1 MCISGE
7 EDRVPWP
14 KPAGYNADDFLLMQR
29 ALEAYGNNSAFFSHM
44 PPSRLPGLPKHI
56 KKYCLCCG
64 ITVGSTDQPMLN
76 KGWASASWERRQEI
90 IADHTYF
97 ELGSFYYF
105 ANDPKVPQE
114 VRDTFGKYGLCRDE
128 FQDNDYIPPQLYVR
142 ISNRLV
148 GDYVMTQ
155 NNIATPRNKDDSIAV
170 ADWSLD
176 EHMTGKYAVPQTD
189 GTYEVQLE
197 GNFWPSVK
205 DGKNWYDVPYKIMV
219 AKRGTGSNLL
229 VPVALSASAVAYSS
243 TRIENMFMSVG
254 SAAGVAAKQLVDG
267 SVPTVQDV
275 DVGAVQKILTERFQ
289 QRIHGPPGSGPTPS
303 PSPLHDGDVVVMP
316 CNATDK
322 LQQWGLVNSQLQ
334 LKGVSPPQCLSF
346 DQSRAALGGHGQAV
360 VVAPCDGNHT
370 QWDWT
375 DLLIRINES
384 APKCVNYPGNCDCVN
399 VVSEQKS
406 VEMWGC
412 GSNGGEER
420 FTFDD
425 KSGLIST
432 PAGECIAPGR
442 FSLSPSATCTTL
454 EIAGSTA
461 GHNGH
466 YVHVSGLR
474 DGVGVWRRSDDHEI
488 YRSGGVWRLA
498 HFGVEV
504 FYTAPSKDQTTP
516 PQGHWSADDAHSVS
530 VHCMD
535 SNLMV

>member
-1 MCISGE
+1 MG
-7 EDRVPWP
+7 
-14 KPAGYNADDFLLMQR
+14 
-29 ALEAYGNNSAFFSHM
+29 
-44 PPSRLPGLPKHI
+44 
-56 KKYCLCCG
+56 
-64 ITVGSTDQPMLN
+64 
-76 KGWASASWERRQEI
+76 
-90 IADHTYF
+90 
-97 ELGSFYYF
+97 
-105 ANDPKVPQE
+105 
-114 VRDTFGKYGLCRDE
+114 
-128 FQDNDYIPPQLYVR
+128 
-142 ISNRLV
+142 
-148 GDYVMTQ
+148 
-155 NNIATPRNKDDSIAV
+155 
-170 ADWSLD
+170 
-176 EHMTGKYAVPQTD
+176 
-189 GTYEVQLE
+189 
-197 GNFWPSVK
+197 
-205 DGKNWYDVPYKIMV
+205 
-219 AKRGTGSNLL
+219 
-229 VPVALSASAVAYSS
+229 
-243 TRIENMFMSVG
+243 
-254 SAAGVAAKQLVDG
+254 
-267 SVPTVQDV
+267 
-275 DVGAVQKILTERFQ
+275 ERFQ

-322 LQQWGLVNSQLQ
+322 LQQWGLVISQLQ

-442 FSLSPSATCTTL
+442 FSLSPSAECPLWKLLEAQLATMGIICMSVVCVMEWVYGVEVTTMRF
-454 EIAGSTA
+454 I
-461 GHNGH
+461 
-466 YVHVSGLR
+466 GL
-474 DGVGVWRRSDDHEI
+474 VVF
-488 YRSGGVWRLA
+488 WRLA